1 MFKINNWKEPIYK
14 NDLINVIVNG
24 LIAAILGGILAGLLD
39 YLFDMINLRIS
50 FGLIIIT
57 YVIGSRMRKGYY
69 SYHILYPVLSILFMI
84 LSLFVCDVTYM
95 CMIYSSVS
103 IIPIILTDVDF
114 YINFLLSPI
123 YYLYVCFNSFDILY
137 LILGLLNIVIYIWA
151 FRYCYKL
158 VKGRN

>member
-69 SYHILYPVLSILFMI
+69 SYHILYPLLSILFMI

-103 IIPIILTDVDF
+103 IIPIILTDVDY

>member
-1 MFKINNWKEPIYK
+1 
-14 NDLINVIVNG
+14 
-24 LIAAILGGILAGLLD
+24 
-39 YLFDMINLRIS
+39 MIDLRIS

-57 YVIGSRMRKGYY
+57 YVIGSRMREGYY